1 MPAERAMQHCLAMCG
16 MAPVD
21 MKHVEP
27 GKPGWRKV

>member
-1 MPAERAMQHCLAMCG
+1 MTAELAMQHCLAICG

-21 MKHVEP
+21 PTYAEP